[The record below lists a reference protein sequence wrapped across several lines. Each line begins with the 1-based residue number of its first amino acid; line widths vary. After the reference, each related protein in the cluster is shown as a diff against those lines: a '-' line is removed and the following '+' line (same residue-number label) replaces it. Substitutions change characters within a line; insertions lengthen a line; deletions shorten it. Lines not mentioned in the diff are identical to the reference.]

1 MPGKHHRKAKQPK
14 PLGKSEY
21 KDLVAPMHLELVR
34 MAEWLQAE
42 GRRLVVLIEG
52 RDTAGKGGTAK
63 AIAEHLNPRQ
73 CRTVPCHAPPSANR
87 PSGTS
92 SATSRTCLRPAKWC
106 CSIAAGT
113 TAPGW
118 NG

>member
-52 RDTAGKGGTAK
+52 RAEVITPKALDDDAFRGAMEVISRAALLERTGGATDLAEAELSMQAAALDTAVTELGG
-63 AIAEHLNPRQ
+63 
-73 CRTVPCHAPPSANR
+73 
-87 PSGTS
+87 
-92 SATSRTCLRPAKWC
+92 
-106 CSIAAGT
+106 
-113 TAPGW
+113 
-118 NG
+118 